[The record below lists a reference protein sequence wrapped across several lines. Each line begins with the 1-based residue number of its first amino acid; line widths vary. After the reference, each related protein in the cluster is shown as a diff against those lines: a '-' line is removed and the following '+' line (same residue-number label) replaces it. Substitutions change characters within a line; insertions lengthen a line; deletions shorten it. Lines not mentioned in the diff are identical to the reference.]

1 MDPFEKAAQGVAG
14 GFDDAAAQV
23 VNDQSSG
30 LRNTLYDALL
40 SNPDVSA
47 RATKLGRQTGL
58 APDLVE
64 RNLPEMERNTRLD
77 QLDALPKQNPVLAAW
92 LADPVNARLA
102 HDDIDTLDLISKSA
116 LLRTPA
122 VPKLSES
129 YGFSQASRDLR
140 ASQQQSETAVGQY
153 VGRNMPASEIFG
165 RERTIAEG
173 VTEPFMR
180 GLARGRRGITLLMG
194 MGGMYEGD
202 DAGLAVR
209 LAQQNRQA
217 EAYPIPENVQAG
229 HQAISEAEGFG
240 DAAWAILTHPGA
252 VKETVIESMG
262 ISAPSLVGAAG
273 LSVLG
278 PGGTAAGAGL
288 GSFAVEYGATIQDVI
303 AENGVNA
310 SDPQAIHAALNDPD
324 IMAAAREKA
333 LARGVPIAMF
343 DALTAG
349 FAGKLLAGVKN
360 TTGSAAT
367 RTAGELG
374 IQAGGGGAGE
384 ATAQFMTDEFKPG
397 EILLEA
403 IAELPTG
410 LIEIPANYRH
420 ARDKAQR
427 AEQQTKGIEE
437 LNNLAKASKAAT
449 RDPETFQTLIAAA
462 AEDGPVQQV
471 YIDGKTLMQ
480 SGLAP
485 ALVKASPAVRD
496 QLDRALITGGQI
508 AIPVDEYAARIA
520 PTDLAPQLLDHL
532 KTEPDG
538 FSRAE
543 AQEYMQNAAP
553 ELQAEVERILA
564 DKQGDDS
571 FKASA
576 EAVRGTIKAQL
587 DTAAR
592 FTPQVNDAYS
602 AMVSDFYAVTA
613 AKLGITPE
621 ELYQRYPLKV
631 GAENVAG
638 GQQFDQTGQ
647 LVTDTPA
654 FANWFGESK
663 VKDANGAPLVVYH
676 GGLKFDSFR
685 DSPESGAHYASE
697 DVGVAE
703 GYASQYSETK
713 SEIKPLYIRLENPL
727 DLRDEAA
734 FKEWAG
740 IDPDDSGSFSEWGRK
755 AFMAQSTSAM
765 RSGGT
770 VIEKAK
776 AAGYDGVIFYDT
788 DVQNRAYHT
797 SYAFFDPRQAKAGS
811 ADEARL
817 NDYAVRE
824 DQNRGTFDPTDP
836 NILNQS
842 ANRSLYEKAWRMLAG
857 NEAIFQNPLPDSF
870 DMEGAAREIDP
881 GMSAVADKPDLDE
894 QKAGIAKK
902 WYVKM
907 PDGTHAYVM
916 ESQQGEVWLDASRL
930 EEGASGGT
938 KLYLLVGSYAEGNG
952 KVFIGDPAGLSDVAL
967 IRRTENMLSLAL
979 RFGKTGFLRPHEYQM
994 NPDAKQGTVLARV
1007 VKPLEWVEGDDAN
1020 NIEELIRTSYAN
1032 TVSLATEIKDVTYNF
1047 DKQRFEQNGD
1057 EFTDE
1062 QFKGIIER
1070 LPELLRERG
1079 LSKILSGGNP
1089 GRAGQKAGEFAPIGI
1104 ATLKRAAIT
1113 NTLARETRAG
1123 RGGDVL
1129 AGIGRFV
1136 SRELTGLTGTLYQ
1149 PDGTAATPRGSFSP
1163 DTLAIT
1169 LLKNADL
1176 STFLHESGH
1185 FFLEVQADIAAT
1197 LQHEAKVFGLDAL
1210 KPGERQILA
1219 DMDALL
1225 GWFGVR
1231 GGEAV
1236 HLNAKDRVNGAE
1248 LADMA
1253 QRFNMTPSA
1262 LVAAWKAKPPKPNSS
1277 QGLLWS
1283 KLDGIPELA
1292 LFAAENPG
1300 AVSRMGLETGT
1311 ALDVWHNL
1319 TLDEKRSYHEQFARG
1334 FEAYLFEGNA
1344 PSIELQGL
1352 FQRFRAWLLNVYR
1365 DLKALNVELSD
1376 EVRGVF
1382 DRMLATNE
1390 QIQLAEQ
1397 GRSMMP
1403 LFTSPEQAGM
1413 TPEEFAAYQALGV
1426 DATNEAIQ
1434 DLQGRGLRDMQWLHN
1449 TRGRVIKQLKKASAA
1464 RRAEMQMDARREVMS
1479 QPLYRAWD
1487 FLTRK
1492 LTDNDKLPPL
1502 ERKSDPDVLDP
1513 TLDSLFVAIAKL
1525 GGIRKDQVL
1534 SEWGVDPKD
1543 MPQSGLFGKP
1553 VWRVTDGLPIDSMAS
1568 ALAEHGYLPLNQHGQ
1583 YELNDLGDR
1592 FLEELAGNTQYSN
1605 AYQPQDLQPGEQI
1618 NNPSG
1623 LTAGRLD
1630 LGALAVMGVPDE
1642 VVNAVKARKMT
1653 AAEGLHPDLAAEL
1666 YGFSSGDELVRAL
1679 AAAETPKAEIDALTD
1694 VRMLENYGDLSSP
1707 EAIEKAADHAI
1718 HNDVRARMV
1727 ATEANALA
1735 KATGQRKVLASAA
1748 REYAAAMIARLKV
1761 RAIKPGQY
1769 ANAEV
1774 RAARAAE
1781 KASKAG
1787 DLAAAAAEKRNQL
1800 VNTYATRAAYD
1811 AQEEV
1816 DAGLRYLKKFDK
1828 AGKSLDPEYQDQIDA
1843 MLERF
1848 DLRRQSNK
1856 AIDRRKSLAQWIEA
1870 QREAGLEPDIAPE
1883 LENEA
1888 NRKSYKDMTVEEF
1901 RGLLDTVKQIE
1912 HLGRLK
1918 HKLLTVQDQRAFGA
1932 IVDEVAAS
1940 IVENGGKARPV
1951 ELETP
1956 TGIRPWLEGFAAGH
1970 RKIASLI
1977 RQMDGLMDNGPFW
1990 RVLVRGMNEAAT
2002 NEAVMNEQATVALAG
2017 IYKPLLDMKGGING
2031 DKQFIPEIN
2040 DSLTRGG
2047 RLSVALN
2054 WGNATNRARIMDG
2067 DGWSEAQV
2075 EAILRRLTRTEW
2087 GFVNSMWAYIDSHWP
2102 QIEAKEKRVTGRA
2115 PGKVKAD
2122 PFSFTVDGETI
2133 QLTGGYY
2140 PIKYDSNRDDRAEK
2154 LEAADAAKDMMRG
2167 AFTRSTTRRGHTKE
2181 RVEGVRRPVKK
2192 TLDVITQHVSEVTHD
2207 LAWHEWLIDA
2217 NRLLNAKPINQAIR
2231 EHYGT
2236 EVIRTMKDAMT
2247 GIATADIIPQTKVD
2261 TALLYLR
2268 ANVSRSTMG
2277 MSLTTAFLQPF
2288 GLSQSMVRIGVKPVL
2303 RGMARWT
2310 GDAARFESSMTW
2322 ISEKSDFMRL
2332 RNKTFNRELHEI
2344 KGRVSKGHSQ
2354 ARAIYDA
2361 SLFMLMQKMQMVA
2374 DVPTWI
2380 GAYEKALAADQDDA
2394 TAVSLAD
2401 QAVLDSQGGGQTK
2414 DMSQFQR
2421 KHPFMTMFYSYFN
2434 TTLNLAAESTAATNF
2449 KNPLAVAGW
2458 ASDMALLMV
2467 IPALA
2472 PAMILAFM
2480 KGESCD
2486 DTEECA
2492 KKLVQAQAGY
2502 LLNLMLGMR
2511 ELSGLTSG
2519 FDYAGPPVGRVVTE
2533 LSRAGTQVAQGEAD
2547 EALAMSSISLLGV
2560 SLGIPTTQILRS
2572 WRGWNAW
2579 AEGDAPAASIL
2590 LGPPQKD

>member
-14 GFDDAAAQV
+14 GFDDAAARV
-23 VNDQSSG
+23 VSDQSSG

-47 RATKLGRQTGL
+47 RATKLGRQTGM

-140 ASQQQSETAVGQY
+140 ANQQRSETAVGQY
-153 VGRNMPASEIFG
+153 VRRNLPASEIFG
-165 RERTIAEG
+165 RERTTTEG
-173 VTEPFMR
+173 ITEPFMR

-217 EAYPIPENVQAG
+217 EAYPIPDNVQAG

-310 SDPQAIHAALNDPD
+310 SDPLAIHAALNDPD

-349 FAGKLLAGVKN
+349 FAGKLLAGAKN
-360 TTGSAAT
+360 TTGSAAS

-374 IQAGGGGAGE
+374 IQGAGGGAGE

-427 AEQQTKGIEE
+427 VEQQTQGIEE
-437 LNNLAKASKAAT
+437 LNNLAKASRAAT

-496 QLDRALITGGQI
+496 QLDRALLTGGQI

-571 FKASA
+571 FKASS
-576 EAVRGTIKAQL
+576 EAVRGTIKTQL

-613 AKLGITPE
+613 AKLGIAPE

-638 GQQFDQTGQ
+638 GQQFDQAETIEAVRQQWDAAGIKNSLTEKEGTITLSQIVVSEAERNTGKGTAALSA
-647 LVTDTPA
+647 LVDYADRSGQRVVLTPSSDFGGNKKRLTEFYKRFGFVENKGKNKDFSTMERMIREPKSGALAQSESGVYNQGRRNRDDYTLDLFGVPESPRADTPA
-654 FANWFGESK
+654 EGSAAGRQDGQLSRDDAPGTYATRTELVQENTRQLGTDRVTTAAEAAQALAYLGRGAVERFDALITDQEGKPLAIVGAFKGAISQAAVYPATLTGEAFRVKGAANIWLAHNHPSGSAEFSPADRNLLRSLAD
-663 VKDANGAPLVVYH
+663 V
-676 GGLKFDSFR
+676 FR
-685 DSPESGAHYASE
+685 G
-697 DVGVAE
+697 
-703 GYASQYSETK
+703 
-713 SEIKPLYIRLENPL
+713 SEIKLQGLFAIAGKKGDGRAWVFEPAAKPETVYTREP
-727 DLRDEAA
+727 DEH
-734 FKEWAG
+734 
-740 IDPDDSGSFSEWGRK
+740 
-755 AFMAQSTSAM
+755 
-765 RSGGT
+765 GT
-770 VIEKAK
+770 TGAPVEGATVPVVERV
-776 AAGYDGVIFYDT
+776 YT
-788 DVQNRAYHT
+788 
-797 SYAFFDPRQAKAGS
+797 
-811 ADEARL
+811 DEARL
-817 NDYAVRE
+817 GPTISSPGLAKIIAKDLAGGRSGVLLLTTQHAPVAFVPIDAAEAGMLRRDGRMDALYRALSVSNAGAVIIVNNGAMGDQAAQNLAGLFNSLDARVLDVLETSGEAVRSWQE
-824 DQNRGTFDPTDP
+824 EGKDVGVRTF
-836 NILNQS
+836 
-842 ANRSLYEKAWRMLAG
+842 A
-857 NEAIFQNPLPDSF
+857 
-870 DMEGAAREIDP
+870 
-881 GMSAVADKPDLDE
+881 
-894 QKAGIAKK
+894 
-902 WYVKM
+902 
-907 PDGTHAYVM
+907 
-916 ESQQGEVWLDASRL
+916 QGE
-930 EEGASGGT
+930 
-938 KLYLLVGSYAEGNG
+938 
-952 KVFIGDPAGLSDVAL
+952 
-967 IRRTENMLSLAL
+967 
-979 RFGKTGFLRPHEYQM
+979 
-994 NPDAKQGTVLARV
+994 
-1007 VKPLEWVEGDDAN
+1007 
-1020 NIEELIRTSYAN
+1020 
-1032 TVSLATEIKDVTYNF
+1032 
-1047 DKQRFEQNGD
+1047 
-1057 EFTDE
+1057 
-1062 QFKGIIER
+1062 
-1070 LPELLRERG
+1070 
-1079 LSKILSGGNP
+1079 
-1089 GRAGQKAGEFAPIGI
+1089 
-1104 ATLKRAAIT
+1104 
-1113 NTLARETRAG
+1113 
-1123 RGGDVL
+1123 
-1129 AGIGRFV
+1129 
-1136 SRELTGLTGTLYQ
+1136 
-1149 PDGTAATPRGSFSP
+1149 RGSFSP

-1185 FFLEVQADIAAT
+1185 FFLEVQADIAAK
-1197 LQHEAKVFGLDAL
+1197 LQGEAKVFGFDAL

-1225 GWFGVR
+1225 DWFDVR

-1413 TPEEFAAYQALGV
+1413 TPGEFAAYQALGV

-1464 RRAEMQMDARREVMS
+1464 RRAEVQMDARREVMS
-1479 QPLYRAWD
+1479 QPVYRAWD

-1543 MPQSGLFGKP
+1543 MPQSGMFGKP

-1568 ALAEHGYLPLNQHGQ
+1568 ALAEHGYLPLNEHGQ

-1605 AYQPQDLQPGEQI
+1605 AYQPQDLQPGEQV
-1618 NNPSG
+1618 NNSSG

-1642 VVNAVKARKMT
+1642 VLNAVKARKMT
-1653 AAEGLHPDLAAEL
+1653 AADGLHPDLAAEL

-1781 KASKAG
+1781 KASKSG
-1787 DLAAAAAEKRNQL
+1787 DLATAAAEKRNQL

-1870 QREAGLEPDIAPE
+1870 QREAGLEPDIDPK

-1888 NRKSYKDMTVEEF
+1888 FRTSYKDMTVEEF

-1918 HKLLTVQDQRAFGA
+1918 HKLLTVQDQRAFGV

-2017 IYKPLLDMKGGING
+2017 IYKPLLDMKGGLNG

-2075 EAILRRLTRTEW
+2075 EAILRRLTRAEW
-2087 GFVNSMWAYIDSHWP
+2087 NFVNSMWAYIDSHWP
-2102 QIEAKEKRVTGRA
+2102 KIEAKEKRVTGRA
-2115 PGKVKAD
+2115 PDKVKAD

-2231 EHYGT
+2231 EHYGI

-2303 RGMARWT
+2303 RGMARWA

-2401 QAVLDSQGGGQTK
+2401 QVVLDSQGGGQTK
-2414 DMSQFQR
+2414 DMAEFQR
-2421 KHPFMTMFYSYFN
+2421 KSPFLTMFYSYFN
-2434 TTLNLAAESTAATNF
+2434 TTLNLAAESTAQTDF

-2472 PAMILAFM
+2472 PAMLLALM
-2480 KGESCD
+2480 RGEDCEGED
-2486 DTEECA
+2486 CA

-2502 LLNLMLGMR
+2502 LLNLMLGIR
-2511 ELSGLTSG
+2511 EVSGAVAG

-2547 EALAMSSISLLGV
+2547 EALAMSSIRLLGV
-2560 SLGIPTTQILRS
+2560 TLGIPTTQILRS

-2579 AEGDAPAASIL
+2579 AEGDAPASSIL
-2590 LGPPQKD
+2590 LGPPQKE